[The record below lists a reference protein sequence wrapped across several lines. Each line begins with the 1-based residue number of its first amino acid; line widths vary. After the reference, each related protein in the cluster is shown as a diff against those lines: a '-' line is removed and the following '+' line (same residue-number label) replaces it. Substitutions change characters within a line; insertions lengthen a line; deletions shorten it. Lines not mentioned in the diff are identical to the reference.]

1 MVAVVVVVVVAMVEI
16 VVATSLS
23 ASIAPRRL
31 PSRRPMGVATPV
43 TTCFAS
49 SVDGADLL
57 EVTQGVLVKE
67 VRLTPLKDLRA

>member
-1 MVAVVVVVVVAMVEI
+1 MGGGGGGGDCGGDLSQREHSTPAVAFAK
-16 VVATSLS
+16 AK
-23 ASIAPRRL
+23 
-31 PSRRPMGVATPV
+31 GVANPV

-67 VRLTPLKDLRA
+67 VHLTPLKDLRA